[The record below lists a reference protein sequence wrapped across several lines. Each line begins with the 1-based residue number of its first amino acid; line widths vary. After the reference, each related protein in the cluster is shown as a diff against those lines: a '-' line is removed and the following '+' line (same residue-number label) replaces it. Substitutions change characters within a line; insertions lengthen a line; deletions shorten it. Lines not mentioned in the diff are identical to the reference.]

1 MKKKALTLGM
11 AVFMGL
17 NLMSCG
23 GSNSMERAADALK
36 TEAASASQNV
46 TTTKAAEEIKPSG
59 EEQTSAETEMT
70 SETEAPASDAGAE
83 EVDAT
88 ALRDYKFSEGLAWV
102 MQDGNPAVVDS
113 DGMIRFVV
121 DVSEAKAAGAHTPRT
136 TPFVDGASALYDEYG
151 VSDKGFGGF
160 EIYDSEGNV
169 LFDSED
175 GDDTTELN
183 ILAAGDGYY
192 LIGKS
197 VESMAVSENTIYV
210 IDKNGNV
217 LVPEHQ
223 VQYFDSFTYA
233 GDGAF
238 ASTAFGAS
246 SILIDTNNKTVY
258 DSNTVEFDSEDYWKT
273 EAGTMVMAHGNG
285 ETMAVGGHGVYSKK
299 TGFMSE
305 FAPVYWNKSFF
316 LYDTPYD
323 SVARLTPGWYD
334 AEGNLVI
341 AAPEFPEGVYYIVLG
356 NFVGDYAPI
365 GLEGV
370 DGNSYVTIV
379 DKTGA
384 TLYEPVK
391 VERIGSLSSDK
402 NGTVCSAES
411 RGSNDYYVLKDGTL
425 IHLGEDEMSSLPE
438 DTSFS
443 FIDSTTALLNVV
455 NEGIYVASD
464 YAGNGKYNSL
474 QYVRLNGEVIKIMLP
489 KNAPT
494 IKCAAIK
501 KQ

>member
-1 MKKKALTLGM
+1 
-11 AVFMGL
+11 
-17 NLMSCG
+17 MSCG
-23 GSNSMERAADALK
+23 GSNSIERAADSMK
-36 TEAASASQNV
+36 TEAASAMKEE
-46 TTTKAAEEIKPSG
+46 TAAEASTEAKPSV

-102 MQDGNPAVVDS
+102 MLDGNPAVVDS

-136 TPFVDGASALYDEYG
+136 TPFVDGASALYDEYA

-197 VESMAVSENTIYV
+197 VESMAASGNAIYV

-233 GDGAF
+233 GDGVF
-238 ASTAFGAS
+238 ASTVFLGS
-246 SILIDTNNKTVY
+246 SYLVDTKNKTVY
-258 DSNTVEFDSEDYWKT
+258 DSNTAEIDTEDYWII
-273 EAGTMVMAHGNG
+273 EARTMVMAHGNG
-285 ETMAVGGHGVYSKK
+285 ETMAVGENGVYSKK
-299 TGFMSE
+299 TGNMGE
-305 FAPVYWNKSFF
+305 FAPVYWNKSFR
-316 LYDTPYD
+316 LYDIPHD
-323 SVARLTPGWYD
+323 SVRGLTPGWYD
-334 AEGNLVI
+334 VEGNLVL
-341 AAPEFPEGVYYIVLG
+341 AAPEFPEGVHYMVLG

-365 GLEGV
+365 GLQGV

-402 NGTVCSAES
+402 NGTVCSSSS
-411 RGSNDYYVLKDGTL
+411 RGSDDYFVLKDGTL
-425 IHLGEDEMSSLPE
+425 IHHGEDGMSSLPE

-443 FIDSTTALLNVV
+443 FIDSTTAVLNVV
-455 NEGIYVASD
+455 NEGIYVASE

-474 QYVRLNGEVIKIMLP
+474 QYVRLNGEAIKIMLP